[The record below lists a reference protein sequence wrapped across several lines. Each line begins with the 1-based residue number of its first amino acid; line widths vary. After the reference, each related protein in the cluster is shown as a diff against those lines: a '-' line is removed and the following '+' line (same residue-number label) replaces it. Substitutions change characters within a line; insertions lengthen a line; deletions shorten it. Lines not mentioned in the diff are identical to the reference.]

1 MAASLL
7 GLLKELLDNITD
19 DLGHAS
25 ILALR
30 STCKQPHA
38 TVSHHNNVRIKEP
51 LNGQRTYTISDLL
64 EIERWPCYDS
74 AEQRE
79 DGLKQAVAELDSF
92 ACFICLKI
100 RSAGYFS
107 NAMMKARR
115 ACLHLIG
122 LPGPHTL
129 QTGTPKLSNRWYQ
142 LEMLGLRTSELKI
155 HYDMISM
162 GNVGCLGN
170 QVLCKEIQFTM
181 PEFRSMVHGLVTET
195 RRMLMKDLLSD
206 KQGKDVPKIL
216 RTPSRDNPIDERLR
230 WRCFADR

>member
-115 ACLHLIG
+115 GKLSPCSTTERRWRFCIPCGVKTGRYQRGTRLRYGGAIGFGGGYRVVCSICGGFKQVTSESEARNKACKTCSDRERGLGDRTSAPALPTCLLRG
-122 LPGPHTL
+122 LP
-129 QTGTPKLSNRWYQ
+129 
-142 LEMLGLRTSELKI
+142 
-155 HYDMISM
+155 
-162 GNVGCLGN
+162 
-170 QVLCKEIQFTM
+170 
-181 PEFRSMVHGLVTET
+181 
-195 RRMLMKDLLSD
+195 
-206 KQGKDVPKIL
+206 
-216 RTPSRDNPIDERLR
+216 
-230 WRCFADR
+230 A